1 MQNTLKKAIN
11 WLTSSGLFIS
21 DENDQYYG
29 GVHSFYD
36 LNQKKYGFI
45 YPEITGYFIS
55 ANRFLYTIDKNE
67 NFIKNAKISSNWI
80 IDIYN
85 KYNGIIQG
93 INHNE
98 KNQKLVYSFDTA
110 ICATGL
116 IDSFLLTKEERY
128 LNYSQKMIDELIEEA
143 IGEDGTVL
151 AFKNIGD
158 NLYVQSPEIWYKK
171 SGCLHI
177 KIALPLFKLYKITK
191 KNELLELAIKICN
204 SYKYFQK
211 EDGSLAMHKKGNEIN
226 LHTLCYALEGLL
238 FAFSVTSNSDYLECC
253 KKNIL
258 WCLKKIG
265 NDGNI
270 ELWHNSKHRS
280 IAAYPLA
287 QLIRIIILIDK
298 IENQNQ
304 LKDKFL
310 KTYGYLLNFQAN
322 ETNHKINGGF
332 FEEYYK
338 TLFGWKKRLRINS
351 WTTMFAIQAIYWFE
365 NYNNIKFENEI
376 DFLY

>member
-1 MQNTLKKAIN
+1 LINTFESSKN
-11 WLTSSGLFIS
+11 WLLKSGIHINTT
-21 DENDQYYG
+21 NDPNFGAVQ
-29 GVHSFYD
+29 SFFD
-36 LNQKKYGFI
+36 IKQNNFGFL
-45 YPEITGYFIS
+45 YPEITGYFLS
-55 ANRFLYTIDKNE
+55 TNRFLYHIENNE
-67 NFIKNAKISSNWI
+67 NYIKNVKISSEWI
-80 IDIYN
+80 INLYER
-85 KYNGIIQG
+85 YGGIIQG
-93 INHNE
+93 IYKNG

-110 ICATGL
+110 VCVTGL
-116 IDSFLLTKEERY
+116 IDSFLLTKDIRY
-128 LNYSQKMIDELIEEA
+128 LNYSQKMIGELIEEA
-143 IGEDGTVL
+143 IDEDGTVL
-151 AFKNIGD
+151 AFKNIED
-158 NLYVQSPEIWYKK
+158 NLYVQSSEIWYKK
-171 SGCLHI
+171 TGCFHI

-191 KNELLELAIKICN
+191 KNEFLELATKICN

-211 EDGSLAMHKKGNEIN
+211 EDGSLTMHKKGNEIN

-238 FAFSVTSNSDYLECC
+238 FAFSVTSNHEYLECC
-253 KKNIL
+253 KKNIN

-265 NDGNI
+265 NDGDI

-298 IENQNQ
+298 IENKNQ

-310 KTYGYLLNFQAN
+310 KSYKYLLNFQAN
-322 ETNHKINGGF
+322 ETNYKINGGF

-338 TLFGWKKRLRINS
+338 TFFGWKKRLRINS

-365 NYNNIKFENEI
+365 NSNNIKFENEI